1 MASPSAAANPAPCID
16 ACARSSSVTSASSPR
31 QRGEASRM
39 SESESLLQFPTD
51 YPIKVV
57 GRPSPEFRARI
68 HAVVLKHVPN
78 VETDRISERLSENGN
93 FLSISY
99 TLRAE
104 SREQVTAL
112 ATELTATEGVIMV
125 I

>member
-1 MASPSAAANPAPCID
+1 MSDEESTPLPGPS
-16 ACARSSSVTSASSPR
+16 
-31 QRGEASRM
+31 GE
-39 SESESLLQFPTD
+39 ELLKFPTD

-57 GRPSPEFRARI
+57 GRPSAEFRARI

-99 TLRAE
+99 TIVAE
-104 SREQVTAL
+104 SREQVVAL
-112 ATELTATEGVIMV
+112 AKDLAAAEGVLMV

>member
-1 MASPSAAANPAPCID
+1 
-16 ACARSSSVTSASSPR
+16 
-31 QRGEASRM
+31 M
-39 SESESLLQFPTD
+39 SEQPPGNPSGEELLKFPTD

-57 GRPSPEFRARI
+57 GRPSAEFRARI

-78 VETDRISERLSENGN
+78 VETDRITERLSENGN

-99 TLRAE
+99 TIVAE
-104 SREQVTAL
+104 SREQVVAL
-112 ATELTATEGVIMV
+112 ARDLTAAEGVLMV

>member
-1 MASPSAAANPAPCID
+1 VNEP
-16 ACARSSSVTSASSPR
+16 
-31 QRGEASRM
+31 
-39 SESESLLQFPTD
+39 ESLLKFPTD

-68 HAVVLKHVPN
+68 HAVVIKHVPN

-99 TLRAE
+99 MIRAE

-112 ATELTATEGVIMV
+112 ATDLSASEGVLMV

>member
-1 MASPSAAANPAPCID
+1 
-16 ACARSSSVTSASSPR
+16 
-31 QRGEASRM
+31 M
-39 SESESLLQFPTD
+39 SEESGTPPTNPSGEELLRFPTD

-57 GRPSPEFRARI
+57 GRPTAEFRARI

-78 VETDRISERLSENGN
+78 VEADRITERLSENGN

-99 TLRAE
+99 TIVAE
-104 SREQVTAL
+104 SREQVVAL
-112 ATELTATEGVIMV
+112 ARDLAAAEGVLMV

>member
-1 MASPSAAANPAPCID
+1 MSNESDIPPPGLGPS
-16 ACARSSSVTSASSPR
+16 
-31 QRGEASRM
+31 GE
-39 SESESLLQFPTD
+39 ELLQFPTD

-57 GRPSPEFRARI
+57 GRPSAEFRARF
-68 HAVVLKHVPN
+68 HAVVLKHVPD

-99 TLRAE
+99 NIVAE
-104 SREQVTAL
+104 SREQVIAL
-112 ATELTATEGVIMV
+112 AKDLAAAEGVLMV

>member
-1 MASPSAAANPAPCID
+1 VSDEQSPPPATDP
-16 ACARSSSVTSASSPR
+16 S
-31 QRGEASRM
+31 GKE
-39 SESESLLQFPTD
+39 LLQFPTD

-57 GRPSPEFRARI
+57 GRPSAEFRARI

-78 VETDRISERLSENGN
+78 VETDRITERLSENGN

-99 TLRAE
+99 MIVAE
-104 SREQVTAL
+104 SREQVVAL
-112 ATELTATEGVIMV
+112 AKDLAAAEGVLMV

>member
-1 MASPSAAANPAPCID
+1 MSDEKPGNLS
-16 ACARSSSVTSASSPR
+16 
-31 QRGEASRM
+31 GE
-39 SESESLLQFPTD
+39 ELLKFPTD

-57 GRPSPEFRARI
+57 GRPSAEFRARI
-68 HAVVLKHVPN
+68 HAVVLKHVPD

-99 TLRAE
+99 TIVAE
-104 SREQVTAL
+104 SREQVVAL
-112 ATELTATEGVIMV
+112 ARDLAAAEGVLMV